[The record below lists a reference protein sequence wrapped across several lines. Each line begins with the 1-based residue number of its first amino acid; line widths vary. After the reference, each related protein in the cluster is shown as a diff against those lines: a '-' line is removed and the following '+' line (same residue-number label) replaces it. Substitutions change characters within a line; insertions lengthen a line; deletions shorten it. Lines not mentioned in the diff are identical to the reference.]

1 MEQAL
6 QDKYA
11 PETRCFGCGPSNPKG
26 LHIKSFPEG
35 DGLVCRFTPEEH
47 HEGFPG
53 FLNGGIIGTLFDCHM
68 NWTAAYFLM
77 QRDNLPSPAPTVT
90 AEFSVQLLKPTPSRQ
105 ELLIRARVVEAQG
118 RRVKVEGE
126 LVASGE
132 VTARASGTFVAVK
145 EGHPA
150 WGRW

>member
-11 PETRCFGCGPSNPKG
+11 PETRCFGCGPANPKG

-35 DGLVCRFTPEEH
+35 EGLVCRFTPQMH

-77 QRDNLPSPAPTVT
+77 QRDQLSSPAPTVT
-90 AEFSVQLLKPTPSRQ
+90 AEFSVQLLKPTPSHQ
-105 ELLIRARVVEAQG
+105 EVVVRAKVVEAQG
-118 RRVKVEGE
+118 RRVKVQGE
-126 LVASGE
+126 LQAGGE